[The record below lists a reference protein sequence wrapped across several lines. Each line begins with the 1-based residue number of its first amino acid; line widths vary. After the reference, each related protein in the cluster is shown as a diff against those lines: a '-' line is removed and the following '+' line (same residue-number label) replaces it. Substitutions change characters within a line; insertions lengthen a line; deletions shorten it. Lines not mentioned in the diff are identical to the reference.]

1 MTREE
6 RELACLMTREE
17 AAEQILQ
24 GPLGPCP
31 VCKPKDQ
38 ALCTICGYLRQV
50 IRNNYIKAC
59 WVLGIEYT
67 EQTQAHILEEAE
79 RAKR

>member
-1 MTREE
+1 MTDKEK
-6 RELACLMTREE
+6 ELACLMTRQE

-38 ALCTICGYLRQV
+38 ALCTICGYLRRV

-59 WVLGIEYT
+59 WILGIEFNAET
-67 EQTQAHILEEAE
+67 KERILKEAE
-79 RAKR
+79 LAK